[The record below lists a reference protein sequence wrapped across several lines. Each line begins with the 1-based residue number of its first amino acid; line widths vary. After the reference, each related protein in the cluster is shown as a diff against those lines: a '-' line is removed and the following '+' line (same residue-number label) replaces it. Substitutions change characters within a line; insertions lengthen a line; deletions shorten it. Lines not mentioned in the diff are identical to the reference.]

1 MGIPRTSF
9 HYAPKP
15 ETEHDKLIRKRLK
28 ELAQKRKRFGYRR
41 LYIML
46 RREGFMVNH
55 KRIQR
60 LYKQEGLMLRRR
72 RRKKFASVMRADVP
86 RPKYHNHIWSMDFMQ
101 DNLVYNNRKLK
112 VFPIIDEHSRKCYQ
126 IEADTSITGKRVC
139 AALDRVSI
147 EQNAMPE
154 VIIIDNGPEFI
165 SRALDEWAYQRGI
178 KLFFISPGK
187 PVENCYIESFN
198 GKLRDE
204 CLNMNWFMD
213 LNHARRILEEWRID
227 YNTQRPH
234 SSLDYLTPDEFL
246 QKENE
251 KTIAIAPKESASLV
265 KLTMVQ

>member
-1 MGIPRTSF
+1 
-9 HYAPKP
+9 
-15 ETEHDKLIRKRLK
+15 
-28 ELAQKRKRFGYRR
+28 
-41 LYIML
+41 
-46 RREGFMVNH
+46 
-55 KRIQR
+55 
-60 LYKQEGLMLRRR
+60 
-72 RRKKFASVMRADVP
+72 
-86 RPKYHNHIWSMDFMQ
+86 
-101 DNLVYNNRKLK
+101 
-112 VFPIIDEHSRKCYQ
+112 
-126 IEADTSITGKRVC
+126 
-139 AALDRVSI
+139 
-147 EQNAMPE
+147 
-154 VIIIDNGPEFI
+154 
-165 SRALDEWAYQRGI
+165 LDEWAYQRGI

-204 CLNMNWFMD
+204 CLNMSWFMD